1 MHPSLRAP
9 LLATFAGTRIELVGD
24 HALFFV
30 PHLDEH
36 HTQLAAQCRE
46 LALYVEAVVFYGRVD
61 GYAHVYGELVYRL
74 EHEGVASE
82 DEGVEVSLFVVED
95 DVEDAEFAEVE
106 EVGGEAAGEAEK
118 GTVEHSS
125 QRYRKDMG

>member
-1 MHPSLRAP
+1 M
-9 LLATFAGTRIELVGD
+9 
-24 HALFFV
+24 
-30 PHLDEH
+30 
-36 HTQLAAQCRE
+36 
-46 LALYVEAVVFYGRVD
+46 EAIVFYGGVD
-61 GYAHVYGELVYRL
+61 GYAHIYRELVYRL

-125 QRYRKDMG
+125 QRYRKDMGDEGVCLYAGKLAEGLAQAKLY